1 MFHFYIFTVAVACDT
16 ANSQSPVVRTP
27 INVRTPVNVRSP
39 VNGQGNGFRVP
50 PLSPDFRVPPNVQQ
64 TNSQP
69 PTGIRFNTDTSQVN
83 LNPGVQQN
91 RPGGQ
96 QSRPGVQQNLG
107 CAATGRDTVA
117 QCFLSNGGFQMQ
129 YVISLLSNG
138 SQGQMPPN
146 PSQMKRALCK

>member
-1 MFHFYIFTVAVACDT
+1 MFLFTFFTVAVAFDT
-16 ANSQSPVVRTP
+16 SNSQSPVVRTP

-91 RPGGQ
+91 RPGG
-96 QSRPGVQQNLG
+96 VQQTLG
-107 CAATGRDTVA
+107 CATTGRDTVA